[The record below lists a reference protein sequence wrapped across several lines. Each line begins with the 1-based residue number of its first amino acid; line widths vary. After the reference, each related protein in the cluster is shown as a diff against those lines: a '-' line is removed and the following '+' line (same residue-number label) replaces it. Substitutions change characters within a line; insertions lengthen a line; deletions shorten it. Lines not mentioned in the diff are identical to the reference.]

1 MDTATLA
8 AGEDVRRMSYAEI
21 AEWRGVSIG
30 AARRLTQ
37 RHRWHKQIGN
47 DGFVT
52 VSVPATYFAI
62 RRKPVATTRR
72 SDSLSDSPSDSRSDK
87 PSALDA
93 VPIEAIRTFEKA
105 IDTLTGQLAQAHARA
120 DRAEQQRDDATAAE
134 RIARDEATGLRA
146 ELDAR
151 KHWGLWRRV
160 RGR

>member
-1 MDTATLA
+1 
-8 AGEDVRRMSYAEI
+8 MSYAEI

-30 AARRLTQ
+30 AAR

-52 VSVPATYFAI
+52 VSVPATYFAG

-72 SDSLSDSPSDSRSDK
+72 SDSPSDGRSDSRSDK
-87 PSALDA
+87 PAASDA
-93 VPIEAIRTFEKA
+93 VPIEAIRAFEKA
-105 IDTLTGQLAQAHARA
+105 IDTLAGQLAQAQAPA
-120 DRAEQQRDDATAAE
+120 DWAEEQRDDATAAE
-134 RIARDEATGLRA
+134 RIARDEAAGLRA

-151 KHWGLWRRV
+151 KQWSLWRRM